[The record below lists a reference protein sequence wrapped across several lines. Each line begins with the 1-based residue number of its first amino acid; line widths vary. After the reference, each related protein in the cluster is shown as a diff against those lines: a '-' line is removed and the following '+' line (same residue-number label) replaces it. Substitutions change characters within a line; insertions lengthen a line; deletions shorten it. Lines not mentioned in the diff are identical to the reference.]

1 MNTTDCLNAML
12 LELLSQRPP
21 VYDCDSRTR
30 WLAAIGS
37 TIAGMPSIDQRLD
50 AIKLVAL
57 DLRFA
62 YGLRKEVAEF
72 YVQVAVFSAAEVSKC
87 Q

>member
-1 MNTTDCLNAML
+1 MTDCLNAML

-21 VYDCDSRTR
+21 VYLADERQT
-30 WLAAIGS
+30 WLAAIGQL
-37 TIAGMPSIDQRLD
+37 IAGISDPAQRLD

-62 YGLRKEVAEF
+62 YGLRKELAEL
-72 YVQVAVFSAAEVSKC
+72 YVQVAVFSAEEEVSK
-87 Q
+87 